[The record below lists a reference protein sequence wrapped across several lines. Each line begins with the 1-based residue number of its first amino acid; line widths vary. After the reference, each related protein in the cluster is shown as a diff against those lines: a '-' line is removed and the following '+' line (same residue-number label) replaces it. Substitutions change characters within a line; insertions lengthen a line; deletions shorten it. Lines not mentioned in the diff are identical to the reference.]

1 MSEKSPTNYMNP
13 RDAAQYLSIGKSK
26 LYELVAAGALPRC
39 KVGTRTVF
47 RRDDLDGYME
57 SVWVCG
63 KRR

>member
-1 MSEKSPTNYMNP
+1 MTAQSYGTYMNP

-26 LYELVAAGALPRC
+26 LYELVAEGALPRC